1 MSAYDEMP
9 HDHWF
14 DDFGDCRDEDGSC
27 ACAYFATD
35 KCRDCR
41 KQEQEWEEE
50 MARLD
55 AEEAAKEAAY
65 PLAQEVA
72 DLFEAARAFTQRR
85 EAAATAAAA
94 GGGAAAPPEPPAAPP
109 ALSIRTPQKGT
120 RDWSIEVAAIR
131 SSLSYVETCTTH
143 EGRVEAIR
151 QLFESLGNYESFLA
165 QHAKFRDAIHDR
177 IAALRADP
185 RGTELL
191 PVLEETEQL
200 LEDLSQRDDFVP

>member
-41 KQEQEWEEE
+41 EQERLWEEE
-50 MARLD
+50 MARLE

-72 DLFEAARAFTQRR
+72 DLFEAAHAATLRR
-85 EAAATAAAA
+85 EAAAAVAA
-94 GGGAAAPPEPPAAPP
+94 GGGAAAMPPP

-143 EGRVEAIR
+143 EARVAAIR
-151 QLFESLGNYESFLA
+151 QLFESLGNYQGFLA
-165 QHAKFRDAIHDR
+165 QHPKFRDAIHDR
-177 IAALRADP
+177 IAVLRADP

-191 PVLEETEQL
+191 SVLEETEQL
-200 LEDLSQRDDFVP
+200 LEDLSERDDFLP